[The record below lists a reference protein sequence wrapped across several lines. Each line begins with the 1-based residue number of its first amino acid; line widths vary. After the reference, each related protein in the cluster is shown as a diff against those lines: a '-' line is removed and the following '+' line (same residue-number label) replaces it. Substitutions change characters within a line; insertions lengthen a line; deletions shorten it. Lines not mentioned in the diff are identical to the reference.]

1 MNKIFLSKNKREV
14 IIYRNNVINEA
25 LDFLYSPYTKDN
37 KRFLNAVK
45 TMRKIGL
52 GLVNSKKS
60 IQKLLEQTNF
70 YSDYT
75 LKYSRR
81 ESYFILKNEIKNDA
95 EEKSKILKELKL
107 IDDFA
112 EEYYNQE
119 MQEIW

>member
-37 KRFLNAVK
+37 KRFLNAVM
-45 TMRKIGL
+45 TMHKIGL

-81 ESYFILKNEIKNDA
+81 ESYFILKNEIKTDA

>member
-37 KRFLNAVK
+37 KRFLNAVM
-45 TMRKIGL
+45 TMHKIGL

-75 LKYSRR
+75 LKYSRI